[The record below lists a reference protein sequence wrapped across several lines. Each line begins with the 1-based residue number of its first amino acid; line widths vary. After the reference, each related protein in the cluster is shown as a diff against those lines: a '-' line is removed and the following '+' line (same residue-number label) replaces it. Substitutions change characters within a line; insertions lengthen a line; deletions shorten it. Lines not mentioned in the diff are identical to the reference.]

1 MPIIQN
7 FLLSLDKSFASAAD
21 LFDFSRGR
29 LPPGTLTTAFW
40 PGIVRTLMPQFKK
53 GVVGITG
60 TNGKHTTCRILSEI
74 FHQADALTLNSYDL
88 PPSSDKIISTLV
100 RSTNQQGMF
109 KADYG
114 VFGIDIPDLEKSIK
128 LYSPHTVILN
138 NLYDDYFHQAEEP
151 NKIKD
156 KCFEEMTAGENILV
170 NSDDPILCGGFPS
183 SILPHLTYFGV
194 EDIKLNLENS
204 PKPDISCPRCNTRL
218 NYQSHCLAH
227 LGDYSCQN
235 CGWERPLP
243 TIYAI
248 NVSLKSD
255 GSYFRLIT
263 PGGPL
268 DVSLRLSG
276 LHNVYNAVAAA
287 AAAFSV
293 GMELSIIRKGL
304 ETATPLGGRDERIVI
319 HGREARLMTIKN
331 RTSLQETI
339 RTCLLD
345 PRRGHYL
352 FLLDETIKYGGNGP
366 WIQDDDLSNIRG
378 RSRSIHLAGA
388 GSMHL
393 TPMDE
398 QRDSDELDLEG
409 DASDVFHNIMRQ
421 LPSGDQLWVLA
432 TEDLMFSVR
441 QELKDMNI
449 L

>member
-1 MPIIQN
+1 M
-7 FLLSLDKSFASAAD
+7 
-21 LFDFSRGR
+21 
-29 LPPGTLTTAFW
+29 
-40 PGIVRTLMPQFKK
+40 
-53 GVVGITG
+53 
-60 TNGKHTTCRILSEI
+60 
-74 FHQADALTLNSYDL
+74 
-88 PPSSDKIISTLV
+88 
-100 RSTNQQGMF
+100 
-109 KADYG
+109 
-114 VFGIDIPDLEKSIK
+114 
-128 LYSPHTVILN
+128 
-138 NLYDDYFHQAEEP
+138 
-151 NKIKD
+151 
-156 KCFEEMTAGENILV
+156 
-170 NSDDPILCGGFPS
+170 
-183 SILPHLTYFGV
+183 
-194 EDIKLNLENS
+194 
-204 PKPDISCPRCNTRL
+204 
-218 NYQSHCLAH
+218 
-227 LGDYSCQN
+227 
-235 CGWERPLP
+235 
-243 TIYAI
+243 
-248 NVSLKSD
+248 
-255 GSYFRLIT
+255 
-263 PGGPL
+263 
-268 DVSLRLSG
+268 
-276 LHNVYNAVAAA
+276 
-287 AAAFSV
+287 
-293 GMELSIIRKGL
+293 
-304 ETATPLGGRDERIVI
+304 GGRDERIVI